1 MNKMILPADGYET
14 LKNASEFIMM
24 GCVIAYPTET
34 LYGIGT
40 RYDNEESLLRIY
52 ELKMRPAQKAMP
64 VIIGSVDQ
72 LSLIAGNMNDLAD
85 RLIRAFWPGPLT
97 LLLPARK
104 DLSPFI
110 TSDGKIAVRMPGDSF
125 ALRLTLAAGLPIT
138 STSANISGMPPA
150 LNAGM
155 VAGYF
160 ADGLDLIIDGGECRR
175 KTPSTIID
183 VTGDVPLLVRKGAL
197 PFSAIEAV

>member
-1 MNKMILPADGYET
+1 
-14 LKNASEFIMM
+14 M